1 VRFKC
6 SVCNYSCEDKS
17 MMTRH
22 INRKTRCGEGD
33 PEIIEI
39 PTNISCEICKKKFG

>member
-1 VRFKC
+1 
-6 SVCNYSCEDKS
+6 

-33 PEIIEI
+33 QEIIEI
-39 PTNISCEICKKKFG
+39 PTNISCGDL